1 MANQQQLDRSIQ
13 EARNNILILENILG
27 DNNLRGFMS
36 RINLKDKILTNP
48 NSLQPMEREQY
59 LVYLDAAGN
68 NQERLR
74 SNLLTELNLEL
85 DMLNTEINRVDRTLL
100 VRVGAIQRL
109 SLLSKVNQPLMDN
122 PDIQTIKQSLNDAQV
137 LFNSINKKY
146 QNELMNLPLQRV
158 NSRQYLRRQQEREE
172 RLNRPAIGVESW
184 YSKYMKYKNKYYALK
199 NQKN

>member
-68 NQERLR
+68 NRERLR

-158 NSRQYLRRQQEREE
+158 NPRQYLRRQQEREE

-184 YSKYMKYKNKYYALK
+184 YSKYMKYKNFNLIL
-199 NQKN
+199 